1 MVTRIVS
8 GLMPR
13 KADKSFIVYKNKA
26 TPYTLERL
34 IMVFGSDVP
43 VSLKNP
49 EQDRASSCFV
59 EMMDRG
65 EATFYVESD

>member
-1 MVTRIVS
+1 
-8 GLMPR
+8 MPR